1 MTVIEH
7 QPTDAGVRDGQSVS
21 VVILVGSRADGL
33 PSTLQQLPACVDEV
47 VVVDELSSAG
57 AIAAARG
64 DCVVALRA
72 DGRVEAADIAR
83 FVGALRAGGARW
95 PQAA

>member
-7 QPTDAGVRDGQSVS
+7 QPPDAGLRDGQSVS
-21 VVILVGSRADGL
+21 VVILVGGRADGL
-33 PSTLQQLPACVDEV
+33 PRIRQQLPACVDEV

-64 DCVVALRA
+64 DCVVVLRA
-72 DGRVEAADIAR
+72 DGSADAADIAR
-83 FVGALRAGGARW
+83 FVGALRAGGTRW